1 MTRLASDVGLD
12 LKLYFTSSSSAQCSH
27 GLELDATRLDGVV
40 LA

>member
-27 GLELDATRLDGVV
+27 GLELDADPVGDVTHF
-40 LA
+40 